1 MDYASGIWLLNC
13 SKLAI
18 DWKNGNDVI
27 IFWHD
32 VIVKLFWRSVV
43 LSSSLF
49 TGPSFMS
56 ISSLV
61 LVLWQ
66 FSFIRDWPEIRKLE
80 IPPSGFCPI
89 SGDWDKLGTQNL
101 ARMFQIKCY
110 RILQNTRVTA
120 LPFLSYYIKTNR
132 GGRKSSETQIR
143 VNTLCVILLTTIIS
157 KIQESCILLFLLSYL
172 VK

>member
-1 MDYASGIWLLNC
+1 MYLLIQRPSQFCWCHRIFLKVFVNKNISFMDYASGIWLLNC

-27 IFWHD
+27 IIWHD
-32 VIVKLFWRSVV
+32 VIVKLFWWSVF

-101 ARMFQIKCY
+101 ARIFQLKCY

-120 LPFLSYYIKTNR
+120 FTVFELLYKNQQR
-132 GGRKSSETQIR
+132 G
-143 VNTLCVILLTTIIS
+143 
-157 KIQESCILLFLLSYL
+157 
-172 VK
+172 